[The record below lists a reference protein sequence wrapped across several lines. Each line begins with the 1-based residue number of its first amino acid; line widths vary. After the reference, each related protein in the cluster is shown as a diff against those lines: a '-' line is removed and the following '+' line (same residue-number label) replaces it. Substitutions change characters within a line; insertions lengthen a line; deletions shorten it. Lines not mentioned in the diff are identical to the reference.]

1 MLITCPKCESK
12 ARIATSRAITKETRE
27 AYCQCLN
34 LNCGVAF
41 TTLTS
46 VHKIIEQTGKKPDPE
61 LQPELCKGDL
71 NQIDIFNQLDS
82 QPSV

>member
-12 ARIATSRAITKETRE
+12 ARIATSRAMSKETRE

-34 LNCGVAF
+34 LNCGLVF
-41 TTLTS
+41 TTLTT
-46 VHKIIEQTGKKPDPE
+46 VNKIIEPTGLKPDPK

-71 NQIDIFNQLDS
+71 NQMDIFDE
-82 QPSV
+82 VTA